1 MRVLPSLRI
10 VALSATLACL
20 AQAGQAASLFEAYR
34 MARENDRQ
42 WRFAQ
47 ARHLESR
54 EFVPQARSQL
64 LPVVGVNASELS
76 QTQQLTTA
84 GVSRPEQQYPT
95 STRAL
100 TLRQPLLIA
109 RQLDGLRLAQAREL
123 QGDMNL
129 LEEEQQLALR
139 LADAY
144 FNHLLSLD
152 RKTALDAQK
161 TFVMARLEAVTAAL
175 RSGQG
180 TRTDVDEAAAELDRL
195 RAQEI
200 QLEQAARLTRRQLEI
215 ITGRPLEQ
223 VRPLGGAQFNADA
236 FPLGPL
242 DEVLAAALASNK
254 ALLAA
259 GQEVEI
265 TRAALRQSS
274 KGHLP
279 TLDLVAQVNQG
290 TGENQFFATTTNRS
304 RSIGVQFALPL
315 YSGGLTQSQ
324 VRQAS
329 AKLVQAEEQF
339 ESIANTLR
347 VQVQTEHDGVRRGAA
362 LLVALQTAAKSAEQ
376 ALLSS
381 QKGQQAGVRT
391 TLDVLRADSQRSQV
405 RLELAQAR
413 YDLLRAWLKLRSLE
427 GKLGEQALQQ
437 VSALMD

>member
-20 AQAGQAASLFEAYR
+20 VQAGYAASLFEAYR

-42 WRFAQ
+42 WRLAQ

-54 EFVPQARSQL
+54 EFVPQARSQM
-64 LPVVGVNASELS
+64 LPAVGVSGTQLTQA
-76 QTQQLTTA
+76 QQLTTA

-109 RQLDGLRLAQAREL
+109 RQLDGLRQAQAREL

-129 LEEEQQLALR
+129 LEEKQQLALR

-152 RKTALDAQK
+152 TKAALDAQK

-200 QLEQAARLTRRQLEI
+200 QLEQAVRLTRRQLEI

-223 VRPLGGAQFNADA
+223 VQPFGSTLFSVSAL
-236 FPLGPL
+236 PLGPL
-242 DEVLAAALASNK
+242 DEVMASALASNQS
-254 ALLAA
+254 LLAA

-265 TRAALRQSS
+265 SRAALSQSA

-279 TLDLVAQVNQG
+279 TLDLLAQVNQG
-290 TGENQFFATTTNRS
+290 TGENQFFATTTTRS
-304 RSIGVQFALPL
+304 RSVGVQFSLPI
-315 YSGGLTQSQ
+315 YSGGMTQSQ

-329 AKLVQAEEQF
+329 AKLAQAEEQL
-339 ESIANTLR
+339 ESIANALR
-347 VQVQTEHDGVRRGAA
+347 VQVQTEHDGVRRGVA
-362 LLVALQTAAKSAEQ
+362 LLAALQTAAQSAEQ

-413 YDLLRAWLKLRSLE
+413 YDMVRAWLKLRSLE
-427 GKLGEQALQQ
+427 GKLGEQDLQQ
-437 VSALMD
+437 VSELMD

>member
-1 MRVLPSLRI
+1 MDMRVLPSLRI

-144 FNHLLSLD
+144 FNHLLSL
-152 RKTALDAQK
+152 
-161 TFVMARLEAVTAAL
+161 
-175 RSGQG
+175 
-180 TRTDVDEAAAELDRL
+180 
-195 RAQEI
+195 
-200 QLEQAARLTRRQLEI
+200 
-215 ITGRPLEQ
+215 
-223 VRPLGGAQFNADA
+223 
-236 FPLGPL
+236 
-242 DEVLAAALASNK
+242 
-254 ALLAA
+254 
-259 GQEVEI
+259 
-265 TRAALRQSS
+265 
-274 KGHLP
+274 
-279 TLDLVAQVNQG
+279 
-290 TGENQFFATTTNRS
+290 
-304 RSIGVQFALPL
+304 
-315 YSGGLTQSQ
+315 
-324 VRQAS
+324 
-329 AKLVQAEEQF
+329 
-339 ESIANTLR
+339 
-347 VQVQTEHDGVRRGAA
+347 
-362 LLVALQTAAKSAEQ
+362 
-376 ALLSS
+376 
-381 QKGQQAGVRT
+381 
-391 TLDVLRADSQRSQV
+391 
-405 RLELAQAR
+405 
-413 YDLLRAWLKLRSLE
+413 
-427 GKLGEQALQQ
+427 
-437 VSALMD
+437 